1 MPAAPAP
8 PAPPAPLTTR
18 GMFNFGHGMQQAYVF
33 FKDDH
38 SIAAGS
44 SADLQQARKL
54 RRGNEPL
61 LWFRKG
67 NAEYVVRDPAT
78 LARFRASYADVMR
91 LGDQQGAIGNRQG
104 DIGKKQGA
112 LGQRQGELGMQQ
124 AELAGRHLQESHV
137 AVRMAELDRQQAAL
151 DRQQAELAAP
161 MAELD
166 RQQAALHEQMQAADA
181 RAQRQAA
188 KLMDEAV
195 ASGVALPAKS

>member
-1 MPAAPAP
+1 
-8 PAPPAPLTTR
+8 
-18 GMFNFGHGMQQAYVF
+18 MQQVYVF

-44 SADLQQARKL
+44 SADLREARKL
-54 RRGNEPL
+54 RRGNESL

-78 LARFRASYADVMR
+78 LARFHASYAEVMR

-104 DIGKKQGA
+104 EIGKKQGA

-124 AELAGRHLQESHV
+124 AELATQHLQRGQSD
-137 AVRMAELDRQQAAL
+137 ARMAELDRKQAAL
-151 DRQQAELAAP
+151 DKQQAELAAP

-166 RQQAALHEQMQAADA
+166 RQQAALDRQIRAADA
-181 RAQRQAA
+181 RAERQAS

-195 ASGVALPAKS
+195 ANGVAQPAKS